1 MSDDRQLFELLMEEV
16 TGLIGRAES
25 AHTPRFDF
33 GTGIPLYRS
42 ETHTIEAI
50 GKNRGIN
57 VTRLAEKMGVT
68 KGAISQMLTRLARK
82 KLVIRRPMPGNAKEV
97 TAELTDM
104 GRIAFENH
112 EKLHALILAALQ
124 DYYGRDLTSKLQ
136 QFRQLVGDLSSI
148 LTLQQERLKA
158 E

>member
-1 MSDDRQLFELLMEEV
+1 MEEV
-16 TGLIGRAES
+16 TRLIGRAES
-25 AHTPRFDF
+25 VHTPRFDF
-33 GTGIPLYRS
+33 GTGIRLYRS

-50 GKNRGIN
+50 GKNPGIN

-112 EKLHALILAALQ
+112 EKLHDLILAALQ
-124 DYYGRDLTSKLQ
+124 DYYGRDLTSKLR

-148 LTLQQERLKA
+148 LTLQQERLKSD
-158 E
+158 